1 MPLFYSFCLLLP
13 NLVPKKEKPAPSEVL
28 MNVDETSRDF
38 KDLSK
43 TVLVHGGVV
52 PIGHFEMLFMSIEAR
67 HKTPSGA
74 FQWLKHVPQEGIAWS
89 YSATCPCCIS
99 HDA

>member
-13 NLVPKKEKPAPSEVL
+13 NLVPKKEKPAASEVL
-28 MNVDETSRDF
+28 MNVDEMSRDF

-43 TVLVHGGVV
+43 TVLVHGVVV

-67 HKTPSGA
+67 HKTPKWSVPEAQECTPGRNSGVI
-74 FQWLKHVPQEGIAWS
+74 FCNMPLLHF
-89 YSATCPCCIS
+89 T
-99 HDA
+99 